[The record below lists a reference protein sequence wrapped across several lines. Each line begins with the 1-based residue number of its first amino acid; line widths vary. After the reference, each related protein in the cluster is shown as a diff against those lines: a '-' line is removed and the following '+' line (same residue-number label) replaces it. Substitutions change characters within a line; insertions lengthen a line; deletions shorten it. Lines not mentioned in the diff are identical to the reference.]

1 MVASAKKF
9 LIEKRWALAAI
20 FLGVFWGFGS
30 AIVCIAFNLV
40 IFGFNIM
47 YIVSPL
53 LAGFIETFIARKRYG
68 KSTGA
73 ISALLTF
80 ILINIYGWFGPGFIF
95 PKEPFRLSL
104 ITIIAIILTLQA
116 AFPTFMNYVL
126 FVTSVGV
133 FKKFIGFLVYIPSKI
148 LRRPPTEAEVKEEII
163 TEPSVYDNL
172 QNEVLCSKHSV
183 FESFLNELTTPLLS
197 VPPVEGQKIK
207 KYVGLVTGLA
217 IAEEKET
224 EGKLAILTKMIE
236 PTLLDDLYLE
246 EARKLAISR
255 MLEEAKS
262 LGADTV
268 IDVLV
273 DYVSVGGLQG
283 SALIVTA
290 TGTAVIV
297 QGETSDLEKNKS
309 KKGPISGTVNE
320 NKVSEVIENVSDDS
334 RNISKMDE
342 KINFSGVKRA
352 KFDVNRKKVVRQI
365 IGKEVIDSSGMVVG
379 KVKDIEVNWDNNEIE
394 SIVLGKGSISES
406 LGLSKK
412 EFVIPYEEV
421 EQFGDKIL
429 IKKNNRD
436 KYRISDYYSYL
447 ERKIRDIE

>member
-1 MVASAKKF
+1 MVASLKRF

-20 FLGVFWGFGS
+20 FLGIFWGFGS
-30 AIVCIAFNLV
+30 AIICIAFNLV

-53 LAGFIETFIARKRYG
+53 LAGFVETVIARRRYG

-80 ILINIYGWFGPGFIF
+80 ILINAYGWFSPGFLF
-95 PKEPFRLSL
+95 PKEPVRLSL

-126 FVTSVGV
+126 LVTSVGV
-133 FKKFIGFLVYIPSKI
+133 FKKFIGLLVYIPSKI
-148 LRRPPTEAEVKEEII
+148 LRRPLPKAEEKEEIL
-163 TEPSVYDNL
+163 TETP
-172 QNEVLCSKHSV
+172 V
-183 FESFLNELTTPLLS
+183 FDEFLNELTTPILS

-207 KYVGLVTGLA
+207 KYVGLVTGLS

-224 EGKLAILTKMIE
+224 EGKLSTLTKMIE
-236 PTLLDDLYLE
+236 PTLLNDLYLE

-273 DYVSVGGLQG
+273 DYVSMGGLQG

-290 TGTAVIV
+290 AGTAVIV
-297 QGETSDLEKNKS
+297 QGETSDLEENKS
-309 KKGPISGTVNE
+309 EKRPRSGSIDE
-320 NKVSEVIENVSDDS
+320 NNIQEVIENISDDS
-334 RNISKMDE
+334 VNTSKMDKKQIFQE
-342 KINFSGVKRA
+342 RA
-352 KFDVNRKKVVRQI
+352 KFEVNMKVVEQI

-379 KVKDIEVNWDNNEIE
+379 KVKDVEVNLCEIE
-394 SIVLGKGSISES
+394 AIVLGKGGISES
-406 LGLSKK
+406 LGLSK
-412 EFVIPYEEV
+412 EEIIIPYGEV
-421 EQFGDKIL
+421 EKFGDKIL

-436 KYRISDYYSYL
+436 KDSDYYNYL
-447 ERKIRDIE
+447 EKKIRDIG

>member
-30 AIVCIAFNLV
+30 AIVCIAWNLV

-53 LAGFIETFIARKRYG
+53 LAGFVETVIARRRYG

-80 ILINIYGWFGPGFIF
+80 ILINIYGWFGPGFLF

-126 FVTSVGV
+126 LVTSVGI
-133 FKKFIGFLVYIPSKI
+133 FKKFIGVLVYIPSKI
-148 LRRPPTEAEVKEEII
+148 LKRPLKAEEKEESI
-163 TEPSVYDNL
+163 TESLVLDN
-172 QNEVLCSKHSV
+172 
-183 FESFLNELTTPLLS
+183 FLAELTTPLIS
-197 VPPVEGQKIK
+197 VPPVENGKIK

-224 EGKLAILTKMIE
+224 EGKLSMLTKMIE
-236 PTLLDDLYLE
+236 PTLLEDMYLG

-262 LGADTV
+262 IGADTV

-273 DYVSVGGLQG
+273 DYVSMGGLQG

-334 RNISKMDE
+334 RNTSKMDE
-342 KINFSGVKRA
+342 KINFSGVKMA

-379 KVKDIEVNWDNNEIE
+379 KVKDIEVNWDNSEIE
-394 SIVLGKGSISES
+394 SIVLGKSSISES

>member
-1 MVASAKKF
+1 MFASVKRF
-9 LIEKRWALAAI
+9 LTEKRWALVAI

-80 ILINIYGWFGPGFIF
+80 ILINVYGWFGPGFIF

-116 AFPTFMNYVL
+116 AFPIFMNYVL
-126 FVTSVGV
+126 LVTSVGV
-133 FKKFIGFLVYIPSKI
+133 FKKVIAFLVYIPSKI
-148 LRRPPTEAEVKEEII
+148 LRRPLPEKEEII
-163 TEPSVYDNL
+163 TEPSVFN
-172 QNEVLCSKHSV
+172 N
-183 FESFLNELTTPLLS
+183 FLNELNTPLLS
-197 VPPVEGQKIK
+197 VPPAEGQKIK

-224 EGKLAILTKMIE
+224 EGKLSILTKMIE

-246 EARKLAISR
+246 EARKLALSR

-273 DYVSVGGLQG
+273 DYVSMGGLQG

-309 KKGPISGTVNE
+309 EKGPMYRMVDE
-320 NKVSEVIENVSDDS
+320 NKASEVIENVSDDNG
-334 RNISKMDE
+334 NISKIDE

-352 KFDVNRKKVVRQI
+352 KFNVNRRKVVEQI
-365 IGKEVIDSSGMVVG
+365 IGKEVIDSSGMVVD
-379 KVKDIEVNWDNNEIE
+379 KVKDIEVNWDNNDIE

-412 EFVIPYEEV
+412 EFVIPYGEV

-447 ERKIRDIE
+447 KRKIRDIE

>member
-1 MVASAKKF
+1 MVASLKKF
-9 LIEKRWALAAI
+9 WIEKRWALAAI
-20 FLGVFWGFGS
+20 FLGIFWGFGS
-30 AIVCIAFNLV
+30 AIICIAFNLV

-53 LAGFIETFIARKRYG
+53 LAGFVETVIARRRYG

-80 ILINIYGWFGPGFIF
+80 ILINAYGWFSPGFLF
-95 PKEPFRLSL
+95 PKEPVRLSL

-126 FVTSVGV
+126 LVTSVGV
-133 FKKFIGFLVYIPSKI
+133 FKKFIGLLVYIPSKI
-148 LRRPPTEAEVKEEII
+148 LRRPLPKAEEKEEIL
-163 TEPSVYDNL
+163 TETP
-172 QNEVLCSKHSV
+172 V
-183 FESFLNELTTPLLS
+183 FDEFLNELTTPLLS

-224 EGKLAILTKMIE
+224 EGKLSALTKMIE

-246 EARKLAISR
+246 EARKLAVSR

-262 LGADTV
+262 LGADNV

-273 DYVSVGGLQG
+273 DYVSMGGLQG

-297 QGETSDLEKNKS
+297 QGEISDLDGNKS
-309 KKGPISGTVNE
+309 
-320 NKVSEVIENVSDDS
+320 
-334 RNISKMDE
+334 
-342 KINFSGVKRA
+342 
-352 KFDVNRKKVVRQI
+352 
-365 IGKEVIDSSGMVVG
+365 
-379 KVKDIEVNWDNNEIE
+379 
-394 SIVLGKGSISES
+394 
-406 LGLSKK
+406 
-412 EFVIPYEEV
+412 
-421 EQFGDKIL
+421 
-429 IKKNNRD
+429 
-436 KYRISDYYSYL
+436 
-447 ERKIRDIE
+447 

>member
-1 MVASAKKF
+1 MFASVKRF
-9 LIEKRWALAAI
+9 LTEKRWALVAI

-80 ILINIYGWFGPGFIF
+80 ILINVYGWFGPGFIF

-116 AFPTFMNYVL
+116 AFPIFMNYVL
-126 FVTSVGV
+126 LVTSVGV
-133 FKKFIGFLVYIPSKI
+133 FKKVIAFLVYIPSKI
-148 LRRPPTEAEVKEEII
+148 LRRPLPETEEKEEII
-163 TEPSVYDNL
+163 TEPSVFN
-172 QNEVLCSKHSV
+172 N
-183 FESFLNELTTPLLS
+183 FLNELNTPLLS
-197 VPPVEGQKIK
+197 VPPAEGQKIK

-246 EARKLAISR
+246 EARKLALSR

-273 DYVSVGGLQG
+273 DYVSMGGLQG

-297 QGETSDLEKNKS
+297 QGEISDLEKNKS
-309 KKGPISGTVNE
+309 EKGPMSRMVDE
-320 NKVSEVIENVSDDS
+320 NKASEVIENVSDDNG
-334 RNISKMDE
+334 NISKIDE

-352 KFDVNRKKVVRQI
+352 KFNVNRRKVVEQI

-379 KVKDIEVNWDNNEIE
+379 KIKDIEINWGEIE
-394 SIVLGKGSISES
+394 AIVLGKGNISES
-406 LGLSKK
+406 LRLSK
-412 EFVIPYEEV
+412 EEIVIPYEEI
-421 EQFGDKIL
+421 EKFGDKIL

-436 KYRISDYYSYL
+436 KDSISNCYSYL
-447 ERKIRDIE
+447 EKKIRDIE

>member
-1 MVASAKKF
+1 MMVASLKKF
-9 LIEKRWALAAI
+9 FIEKRWALIAI
-20 FLGVFWGFGS
+20 LLGIFWGFGS
-30 AIVCIAFNLV
+30 AVICIAWNLV

-53 LAGFIETFIARKRYG
+53 LAGFVETVIAIRRYG

-80 ILINIYGWFGPGFIF
+80 ILINAYGWFSPGFLF
-95 PKEPFRLSL
+95 PKEPVRLSL

-126 FVTSVGV
+126 FVTSVGI

-148 LRRPPTEAEVKEEII
+148 LRRSPKAEVKEEIL
-163 TEPSVYDNL
+163 TEPP
-172 QNEVLCSKHSV
+172 V
-183 FESFLNELTTPLLS
+183 FDTFLDELTAPLLS
-197 VPPVEGQKIK
+197 VPPVEGRKIK
-207 KYVGLVTGLA
+207 KYIGLVTGLS

-224 EGKLAILTKMIE
+224 EGKLSMLKKMIE
-236 PTLLDDLYLE
+236 PTLLDDIYLG

-262 LGADTV
+262 IGANNV
-268 IDVLV
+268 VDVLV
-273 DYVSVGGLQG
+273 DYVSMGGLQG

-309 KKGPISGTVNE
+309 EKGPMSRTVDE
-320 NKVSEVIENVSDDS
+320 NKVSEATQNVSGDS
-334 RNISKMDE
+334 RNTSKMDE
-342 KINFSGVKRA
+342 KINFSGVKRT
-352 KFDVNRKKVVRQI
+352 KFDVNKRKVVEQI
-365 IGKEVIDSSGMVVG
+365 IGKEVINSSGMVVG
-379 KVKDIEVNWDNNEIE
+379 KVKDVEVNWDYNEIE
-394 SIVLGKGSISES
+394 AIVLGKGSISES
-406 LGLSKK
+406 LGLSK
-412 EFVIPYEEV
+412 EEIIIPYGEV
-421 EQFGDKIL
+421 EKFGDKIL

-436 KYRISDYYSYL
+436 TDSDYYSYL
-447 ERKIRDIE
+447 KRKIKDIE

>member
-1 MVASAKKF
+1 MVASLKKF

-20 FLGVFWGFGS
+20 FLGIFWGFGS
-30 AIVCIAFNLV
+30 AVICIAWNLV

-53 LAGFIETFIARKRYG
+53 LAGFVETVIALRRYG

-95 PKEPFRLSL
+95 PKEPVRLSL

-126 FVTSVGV
+126 LVTSVGI

-148 LRRPPTEAEVKEEII
+148 LRRPPKAEVKEEILV
-163 TEPSVYDNL
+163 EPPIFDD
-172 QNEVLCSKHSV
+172 
-183 FESFLNELTTPLLS
+183 FLDELTTPLLS
-197 VPPVEGQKIK
+197 VPPVEGRKIK
-207 KYVGLVTGLA
+207 KYIGLVTGLA

-224 EGKLAILTKMIE
+224 EGKLSMLKKMIE
-236 PTLLDDLYLE
+236 PTLLKDIYLGD
-246 EARKLAISR
+246 ARKLAVSR

-262 LGADTV
+262 IGANNV
-268 IDVLV
+268 VDVLV
-273 DYVSVGGLQG
+273 DYVSMSGLQG

-297 QGETSDLEKNKS
+297 QEETSDLKENKS
-309 KKGPISGTVNE
+309 KKGPLSGTDGENE
-320 NKVSEVIENVSDDS
+320 ASEGTQNVSDDS
-334 RNISKMDE
+334 GNTSKMDE
-342 KINFSGVKRA
+342 KIDFSGVKRA
-352 KFDVNRKKVVRQI
+352 KFDVNKRKVVGQI

-379 KVKDIEVNWDNNEIE
+379 KVKDIEVNWDNNEVE
-394 SIVLGKGSISES
+394 AIVLGKGSISES
-406 LGLSKK
+406 LGLSK
-412 EFVIPYEEV
+412 EEVIIPYEEA

-429 IKKNNRD
+429 IKENSRD
-436 KYRISDYYSYL
+436 KDSYYYSYL
-447 ERKIRDIE
+447 ERKIMDIE

>member
-1 MVASAKKF
+1 MVASTKKF

-20 FLGVFWGFGS
+20 LLGIFWGFGS
-30 AIVCIAFNLV
+30 AIVCIAWNLV

-53 LAGFIETFIARKRYG
+53 LAGFVETVIARRRYG

-80 ILINIYGWFGPGFIF
+80 ILINIYGWFGPGFLF

-126 FVTSVGV
+126 LVTSVGI
-133 FKKFIGFLVYIPSKI
+133 FKKFIGVLVYIPSKI
-148 LRRPPTEAEVKEEII
+148 LKRPLKAEEKEESI
-163 TEPSVYDNL
+163 TESLVLDN
-172 QNEVLCSKHSV
+172 
-183 FESFLNELTTPLLS
+183 FLAELTTPLIS
-197 VPPVEGQKIK
+197 VPPVENGKIK

-224 EGKLAILTKMIE
+224 EGKLSMLTKMIE
-236 PTLLDDLYLE
+236 PTLLEDMYLG

-262 LGADTV
+262 IGADTV

-273 DYVSVGGLQG
+273 DYVSMGGLQG

-334 RNISKMDE
+334 RNTSKMDE

>member
-1 MVASAKKF
+1 MVASTKKF

-20 FLGVFWGFGS
+20 LLGIFWGFGS
-30 AIVCIAFNLV
+30 AIVCIAWNLV

-53 LAGFIETFIARKRYG
+53 LAGFVETVIARRRYG

-80 ILINIYGWFGPGFIF
+80 ILINIYGWFGPGFLF

-126 FVTSVGV
+126 LVTSVGI
-133 FKKFIGFLVYIPSKI
+133 FKKFIGVLVYIPSKI
-148 LRRPPTEAEVKEEII
+148 LKRPLKAEEKEESI
-163 TEPSVYDNL
+163 TESLVLDN
-172 QNEVLCSKHSV
+172 
-183 FESFLNELTTPLLS
+183 FLAELTTPLIS
-197 VPPVEGQKIK
+197 VPPVENGKIK

-224 EGKLAILTKMIE
+224 EGKLSMLTKMIE
-236 PTLLDDLYLE
+236 PTLLEDMYLG

-262 LGADTV
+262 IGADTV

-273 DYVSVGGLQG
+273 DYVSMGGLQG

-334 RNISKMDE
+334 RNTSKMDE
-342 KINFSGVKRA
+342 KINFSGVKMA

-365 IGKEVIDSSGMVVG
+365 IGKEVIDRSGMVVG

>member
-80 ILINIYGWFGPGFIF
+80 ILINIYGWFGPGFLF

-126 FVTSVGV
+126 LVTSVGI
-133 FKKFIGFLVYIPSKI
+133 FKKFIGVLVYIPSKI
-148 LRRPPTEAEVKEEII
+148 LKRPLKAEEKEESI
-163 TEPSVYDNL
+163 TESLVLDN
-172 QNEVLCSKHSV
+172 
-183 FESFLNELTTPLLS
+183 FLAELTTPLIS
-197 VPPVEGQKIK
+197 VPPVENGKIK

-224 EGKLAILTKMIE
+224 EGKLSMLTKMIE
-236 PTLLDDLYLE
+236 PTLLEDMYLG

-262 LGADTV
+262 IGADTV

-273 DYVSVGGLQG
+273 DYVSMGGLQG

-334 RNISKMDE
+334 RNTSKMDE
-342 KINFSGVKRA
+342 KINFSGVKMA